1 MLGVV
6 AAVAAVGAG
15 GASATT
21 APGYRFALPVVI
33 TDAGV
38 RLVPHKT
45 RSGRLLS
52 HYIKNG
58 GRSAQFPR
66 GVLIEFVFENRGTK
80 PYLPAIRVTNGAD
93 ANPYQQNKKF
103 YTADRPVKPGG
114 HTRMY
119 GNFYFRG
126 AFQIEKLVNKK
137 QKPQGTTV
145 RFQIY

>member
-1 MLGVV
+1 VL
-6 AAVAAVGAG
+6 AVAASLATLGAG

-45 RSGRLLS
+45 SSGRLLS

-66 GVLIEFVFENRGTK
+66 GVLIEFVFENRGTR
-80 PYLPAIRVTNGAD
+80 PYLPAIRITNGSD
-93 ANPYQQNKKF
+93 ANPYQKTKKF
-103 YTADRPVKPGG
+103 YTANRPLQPGG

-126 AFQIEKLVNKK
+126 AFQIEKLVSKK
-137 QKPQGTTV
+137 QKPQGATV